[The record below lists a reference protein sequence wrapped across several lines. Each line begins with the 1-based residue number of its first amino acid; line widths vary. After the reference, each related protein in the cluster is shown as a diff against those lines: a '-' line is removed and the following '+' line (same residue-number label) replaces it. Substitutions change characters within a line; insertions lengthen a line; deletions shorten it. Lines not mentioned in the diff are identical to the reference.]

1 MWCTKDHGPTNSKR
15 RRHGK
20 SMKHLS
26 IWRKQAYLGQAQAAL
41 QSGLAVSLPQL
52 SCRLA
57 ALQTAAQSSGARE
70 LRGCN
75 ACVGAQPYAA
85 HRAACR
91 QRACNAVHTSPHP
104 QPSSSRASRTSAA
117 KAVAC
122 ATAGPAAA
130 RSEAVASSAQYGS
143 QAACNTGWVMAISR
157 RSWVGVRGQCG
168 NAANHLNKS
177 TMLRVRAGQPRL
189 YSTAPRREP
198 LSQLR

>member
-1 MWCTKDHGPTNSKR
+1 MHVLERSRMLLTGQLADRGPAT
-15 RRHGK
+15 
-20 SMKHLS
+20 LS
-26 IWRKQAYLGQAQAAL
+26 T
-41 QSGLAVSLPQL
+41 P
-52 SCRLA
+52 
-57 ALQTAAQSSGARE
+57 
-70 LRGCN
+70 
-75 ACVGAQPYAA
+75 
-85 HRAACR
+85 H
-91 QRACNAVHTSPHP
+91 HTTP

-157 RSWVGVRGQCG
+157 RSWVDVRGQCG

-189 YSTAPRREP
+189 YCTAPRREP

>member
-1 MWCTKDHGPTNSKR
+1 MAFGGCEGGMWCTKDHGPTNSKR

-91 QRACNAVHTSPHP
+91 QRACNAVHTSPHHTTAQQ
-104 QPSSSRASRTSAA
+104 QPRKPHLGSESSCLCHGRASR
-117 KAVAC
+117 
-122 ATAGPAAA
+122 G
-130 RSEAVASSAQYGS
+130 AQRGGGLLSPVRQPGGLQHRLGYGHI
-143 QAACNTGWVMAISR
+143 TPVLG
-157 RSWVGVRGQCG
+157 
-168 NAANHLNKS
+168 
-177 TMLRVRAGQPRL
+177 
-189 YSTAPRREP
+189 
-198 LSQLR
+198 